1 MIYRIDARIVAPVND
16 TEVTDRV
23 VDAVQLLFPDVEFEH
38 TDGELVGETHS
49 LERFSER
56 LRDQE
61 ILDTARREFF
71 NGADESGF
79 SFALKKQAAFKGVIN
94 FSVGNPDELGDI
106 EVTVTVH
113 DPDIE
118 SYIDHVAPPTED
130 GTPIDP
136 DDAGNGGR

>member
-1 MIYRIDARIVAPVND
+1 MIYRIDARITAPVHD

-23 VDAVQLLFPDVEFEH
+23 EDAVRNLFPDVEFDH
-38 TDGELVGETHS
+38 ADGELVGETHS

-56 LRDQE
+56 LHEQE

-71 NGADESGF
+71 KHADEGGF
-79 SFALKKQAAFKGVIN
+79 SFALKKQAAFKRVIN
-94 FSVGNPDELGDI
+94 FSVGSPDELGDV

-113 DPDIE
+113 DPDVE

-130 GTPIDP
+130 GAPV
-136 DDAGNGGR
+136 DADS